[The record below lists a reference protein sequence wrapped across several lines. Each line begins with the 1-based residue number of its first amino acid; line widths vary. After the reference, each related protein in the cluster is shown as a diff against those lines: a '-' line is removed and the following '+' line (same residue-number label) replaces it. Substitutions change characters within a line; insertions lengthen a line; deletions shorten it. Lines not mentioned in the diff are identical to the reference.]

1 MNQWQKLK
9 TKKVYIDKRFVVDIG
24 WTKEMIEHKEIF
36 LTRILGKEQLT
47 DEMTKRGVS
56 MDVFISALQMFI
68 SKYK

>member
-1 MNQWQKLK
+1 MVKTVK
-9 TKKVYIDKRFVVDIG
+9 TKKVHIDKRFVVDIG

-47 DEMTKRGVS
+47 DEMTKRGVL

>member
-1 MNQWQKLK
+1 MAKTVK

-36 LTRILGKEQLT
+36 LTRILGKEQLA

>member
-1 MNQWQKLK
+1 MVKTVK
-9 TKKVYIDKRFVVDIG
+9 TKKVHIDKRFVVDIG

-36 LTRILGKEQLT
+36 LTLILGKEQLT
-47 DEMTKRGVS
+47 DEMTKRGVL

>member
-1 MNQWQKLK
+1 MAKTVK